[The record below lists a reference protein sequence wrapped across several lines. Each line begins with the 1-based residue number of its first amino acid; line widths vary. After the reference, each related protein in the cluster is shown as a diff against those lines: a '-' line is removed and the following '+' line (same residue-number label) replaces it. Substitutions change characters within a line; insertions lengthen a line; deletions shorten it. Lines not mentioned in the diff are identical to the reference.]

1 MYTQYGNAMMGGQ
14 RLMDGYGLRFGGLGI
29 IAVVGFFILAAVV
42 AALIIWAIARKSSHA
57 ATAAPAIPTTV
68 APTED
73 TALAIARDR
82 LARGEIDADQY
93 TAIASALNGRPLSP
107 PTPG

>member
-14 RLMDGYGLRFGGLGI
+14 RMMDGYGLRFGGLGI
-29 IAVVGFFILAAVV
+29 IAAVGFIIIAAVV
-42 AALIIWAIARKSSHA
+42 VAIVIWAIARKSSH
-57 ATAAPAIPTTV
+57 TAPAVPAALGTAT
-68 APTED
+68 PTED
-73 TALAIARDR
+73 SALAIARDR
-82 LARGEIDADQY
+82 LARGEIDPDQY